1 MKNKIKTLLAK
12 EWLIVISFVF
22 VGIIISVVWN
32 IGEKEYC
39 YKTTESIDM
48 LNEREIKVNNFL
60 KGKIEINEYTNSEI
74 KDFLAR
80 KNDNIKNIVNI
91 CDDNFNTHLS
101 SVPLFD
107 IKLEKILYNLW
118 IAYLILLSIRIF
130 IFITT
135 KSIQTLLHKEV

>member
-12 EWLIVISFVF
+12 EWLIIISFILI
-22 VGIIISVVWN
+22 GIIISVAWN
-32 IGEKEYC
+32 IGEKKYC

-48 LNEREIKVNNFL
+48 LNEKEMKVNNFL
-60 KGKIEINEYTNSEI
+60 KEKIETNEYIMSEI
-74 KDFLAR
+74 KDLLVR
-80 KNDNIKNIVNI
+80 NNNDIKNIVNI
-91 CDDNFNTHLS
+91 CDDNFNTYLS

-107 IKLEKILYNLW
+107 IELEKILYNLW